1 MKRKLLP
8 KEIALSALAIGIT
21 VLLITAQAVILFKIS
36 NLSSAYTIATETEST
51 VSAEKELIQP
61 QAEYKLYECGGKIG
75 IYDAKSDT
83 IIDIIDILVSTLPA
97 KDRYA
102 LKKGI
107 EVFSLT
113 ELSDLINDF
122 SS

>member
-75 IYDAKSDT
+75 IYDAQSDT